1 MYSYRYNCYTLECR
15 THSLQ
20 VNPRRVAQFVAD
32 YYSHWLM
39 LRFDKRKVKHTG
51 ISKAPPQSRETVPL
65 YFVLRFIYFTCVDT
79 AIAKADSLLGTG
91 SAHRAAAASALLI
104 PTTWLN
110 STSCFPT
117 VQVYRKC
124 AYLIERKK
132 NYKIFARCLNEDCLY
147 LRN

>member
-1 MYSYRYNCYTLECR
+1 
-15 THSLQ
+15 
-20 VNPRRVAQFVAD
+20 
-32 YYSHWLM
+32 M

-65 YFVLRFIYFTCVDT
+65 YFVLIFIYFTCVDT